1 MVALMQVEANLQN
14 PRENLQIPYPANFPS
29 GGKTHADDANIVVGY
44 EPRYY
49 SEAEI
54 GLIEAFIPKLN
65 YNQSLVKTGAVLVG
79 NDALL
84 EIGTQ
89 EELDKIEAA
98 NGFPNSRFVDTDV
111 ERALRERVYIVR
123 ELGYRGLPEIA
134 TPVEAVVLEAT
145 PERKA
150 DTKGGKS
157 REPVA

>member
-1 MVALMQVEANLQN
+1 MQVEANLQN
-14 PRENLQIPYPANFPS
+14 PRENLQIPYPAGFPS
-29 GGKTHADDANIVVGY
+29 SGKTHTDDENIVVGY

-54 GLIEAFIPKLN
+54 ALIEAFIPKLN
-65 YNQSLVKTGAVLVG
+65 YNQSLIKTGAVLVG

-89 EELDKIEAA
+89 DELDKIEAA
-98 NGFPNSRFVDTDV
+98 SGFPNSRFVDTDI

-134 TPVEAVVLEAT
+134 VSVESVTPEAT
-145 PERKA
+145 PERKTDA
-150 DTKGGKS
+150 KASKS
-157 REPVA
+157 REVAAA